1 MTSNDSDRREAER
14 LVDLDDRGRR
24 IEAVAAVLAVR
35 RMAKESADELAELDR
50 VALNEIST
58 GEHIRTGGNGT
69 LTGPEYVP

>member
-69 LTGPEYVP
+69 LTGPEHVP